1 MPDANYPSPG
11 VAYLTPSESARYRA
25 RGAWL
30 DCSAGEM
37 LRLAARRST
46 TKPALISQE
55 RRLTYADLDEAT
67 ERLGAALRE
76 LALFR
81 WARVACPAIVLGL
94 QDS

>member
-11 VAYLTPSESARYRA
+11 VADLTPSESARYRA

-81 WARVACPAIVLGL
+81 WARVACAAIVLGL